1 MMTMSDLDVLL
12 SEPVRR
18 AVEDNL
24 DRRPTDI
31 ALDGR
36 IAHAAR
42 VATQVKYLQ
51 RAREKLPAMYRARCI
66 LPPLAFEQ
74 SSSEACAARK
84 PLCGGRVL
92 DLTCGLG
99 AVSYTHLRAHET

>member
-1 MMTMSDLDVLL
+1 MMTMSDLEVLL

-51 RAREKLPAMYRARCI
+51 RARD
-66 LPPLAFEQ
+66 
-74 SSSEACAARK
+74 
-84 PLCGGRVL
+84 V
-92 DLTCGLG
+92 
-99 AVSYTHLRAHET
+99 